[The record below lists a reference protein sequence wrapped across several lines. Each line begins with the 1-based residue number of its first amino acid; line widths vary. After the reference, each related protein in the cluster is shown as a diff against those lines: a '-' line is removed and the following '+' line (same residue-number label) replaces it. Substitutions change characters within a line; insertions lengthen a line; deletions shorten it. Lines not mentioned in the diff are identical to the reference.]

1 MTTSPYMPKSDDD
14 RADLLEHIVETL
26 PKYITLLEINT
37 QDFDGLQADS
47 AAFRY
52 ALQTMGIM
60 QSYSQTWTS
69 TKNQLRD
76 GGIGSDSWPTIPTLP
91 IPIAVMVK
99 PGIIS
104 RLSALAARIKSH
116 RNYTTAIGYDLWL
129 IGSEQKIDPT
139 TWKPVL
145 SIYLQAGHPVIA
157 WAKGNASA
165 LEIWVDRTDNNN
177 FVLLAVNTEP
187 NTNDTTPLP
196 PAGSSAVWKYKAI
209 YRLHDEPVGQWSDV
223 ISIAVGV

>member
-1 MTTSPYMPKSDDD
+1 MTTSPYMPKNDDD
-14 RADLLEHIVETL
+14 RADLLEHIVTTL
-26 PKYITLLEINT
+26 PKYITLLEINA
-37 QDFDGLQADS
+37 QDFDELQADS

-60 QSYSQTWTS
+60 QAHSQSWTA

-76 GGIGSDSWPTIPTLP
+76 GSIGGDSWPVIPTLP
-91 IPIAVMVK
+91 QPIAAMVK

-104 RLSALAARIKSH
+104 RLSALAARIKTH

-129 IGSEQKIDPT
+129 IGGEQKIDPT
-139 TWKPVL
+139 SWKPVL

-157 WAKGNASA
+157 WAKGKASA
-165 LEIWVDRTDNNN
+165 LEIWVDRADSNN

-209 YRLHDEPVGQWSDV
+209 YRLHDQPVGQWSNV

>member
-1 MTTSPYMPKSDDD
+1 MTTSPYMPKNDDD
-14 RADLLEHIVETL
+14 RADLLEHIVATL
-26 PKYITLLEINT
+26 PKYITLLEINA
-37 QDFDGLQADS
+37 QDFDELQADS

-60 QSYSQTWTS
+60 QAHSQSWTA

-76 GGIGSDSWPTIPTLP
+76 GSIGGDSWPVIPTLP
-91 IPIAVMVK
+91 QPIAAMVK

-104 RLSALAARIKSH
+104 RLSALAARIKTH

-129 IGSEQKIDPT
+129 IGGEQKIDPT
-139 TWKPVL
+139 SWKPVL

-157 WAKGNASA
+157 WAKGKASA
-165 LEIWVDRTDNNN
+165 LEIWVDRADSNN

-209 YRLHDEPVGQWSDV
+209 YRLHDQPVGQWSNV